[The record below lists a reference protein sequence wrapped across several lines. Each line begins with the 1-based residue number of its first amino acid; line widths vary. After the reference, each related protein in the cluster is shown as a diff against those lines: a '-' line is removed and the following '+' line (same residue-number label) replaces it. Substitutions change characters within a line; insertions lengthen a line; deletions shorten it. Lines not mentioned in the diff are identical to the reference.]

1 MQHFTTW
8 SASSTFVCGADAVGR
23 RNSRLDVDPSLT
35 DCAACKRTEAWTEAY
50 IVWTAEHPVPTL
62 LENLLD
68 IYRDFLTAGNLEGAA
83 ETRRV
88 ILATFP
94 QN

>member
-1 MQHFTTW
+1 
-8 SASSTFVCGADAVGR
+8 
-23 RNSRLDVDPSLT
+23 VDRGVHGLGSG
-35 DCAACKRTEAWTEAY
+35 
-50 IVWTAEHPVPTL
+50 HPVPSL

-68 IYRDFLTAGNLEGAA
+68 IYRDFLTAGNLEGAE